1 MENKTFI
8 IKYKIVLIS
17 GQEIKDKEMKVKNC
31 YNGVAA
37 QVKLEKYL
45 QKKHEEFKQLI
56 VSSCKEDPMSA
67 FGTMFGTK
75 GNPFGDIFAGGN
87 PFG

>member
-31 YNGVAA
+31 YNGVTA

-45 QKKHEEFKQLI
+45 QKKHTEFKQLI
-56 VSSCKEDPMSA
+56 VHSCCEDYLSA
-67 FGTMFGTK
+67 FNNIFGGTNF
-75 GNPFGDIFAGGN
+75 NDIFGGEN
-87 PFG
+87 HFK